1 MRWFEGLTVADS
13 LPAVWV
19 MATDARPRNRA
30 ERSAL
35 RHASSR
41 RLIAL
46 QMGLDEG
53 DVRIGNEPTGRP
65 TPGIPG
71 LCLSHAT
78 RGGMVAVALA
88 ESAIGVDVEQVGLG
102 PIPLAALHHAEQLW
116 LNQLAPARREEAF
129 AQMWAAKEAYG
140 KWRGVGLP
148 EPDSFAALPDASGT
162 WRITGEVGL
171 EVAVR
176 VVAANATRFAVAVVA
191 SPLSV

>member
-1 MRWFEGLTVADS
+1 MT
-13 LPAVWV
+13 
-19 MATDARPRNRA
+19 TDARPRNRA

-35 RHASSR
+35 RNASSR

-71 LCLSHAT
+71 LWLSHAT

-88 ESAIGVDVEQVGLG
+88 EGAIGVDVEQVGLG

-116 LNQLAPARREEAF
+116 LNQIAPARRDEAF
-129 AQMWAAKEAYG
+129 AQMWAVKEAYG

-148 EPDSFAALPDASGT
+148 EPDSFAALPDAGGT
-162 WRITGEVGL
+162 WRITGEDRL
-171 EVAVR
+171 TVAVR
-176 VVAANATRFAVAVVA
+176 LIAAHEARFAIAVVTA
-191 SPLSV
+191 